1 MDDYILTCL
10 LDIRKAIVDLEVIF
24 KDYPMRFDVFEKD
37 DLHRTAVER
46 KTEIMGEAMARIR
59 RFDPNFYIPNSKDVI
74 ATRNRLIHSYDSV
87 QPDFLWTL
95 IIKHIPELK
104 ADIEQLIVSRINSSD
119 FDSEAREFIQ
129 NKVLKSN

>member
-59 RFDPNFYIPNSKDVI
+59 RFDPNFHIPNSKDVI

-95 IIKHIPELK
+95 VIKHIPQLNV
-104 ADIEQLIVSRINSSD
+104 DIEKLIVSRINSPG

-129 NKVLKSN
+129 NKVLKSD